1 MHHCS
6 VIAVVPF
13 SFKLNSLFW
22 CILLL
27 QRSSFYPEGKHQTK
41 RQYQLHKRPPN
52 SIMVFFFFCLCL
64 FLPLLLSNLLE
75 NITVPSWVKKKK
87 GNFSVLESC
96 IYMITLRSYIHTVK
110 GELAVVYL
118 SKRFKFSWVWIK
130 DLPVAKSKNLQ
141 VQQISSYCYCK
152 SVTSFFSNCSRR
164 IFECQL
170 PQTNIL
176 RTQPQRNQDHA
187 CVHLCECVHMWF
199 ALALALPDLTDW

>member
-52 SIMVFFFFCLCL
+52 SIMVFFFFLSMPFSSSSL
-64 FLPLLLSNLLE
+64 VQSFGEYHRSLLSL
-75 NITVPSWVKKKK
+75 KKK

-141 VQQISSYCYCK
+141 VQQI
-152 SVTSFFSNCSRR
+152 
-164 IFECQL
+164 
-170 PQTNIL
+170 
-176 RTQPQRNQDHA
+176 
-187 CVHLCECVHMWF
+187 
-199 ALALALPDLTDW
+199 

>member
-52 SIMVFFFFCLCL
+52 SIMVFFFFSVYAFFFL
-64 FLPLLLSNLLE
+64 FSCPIFWRISPFPLEL
-75 NITVPSWVKKKK
+75 KKK